1 MKEWKITEGYKVKE
15 GEIPWE
21 ELKRTTETT
30 AEERR
35 KAHRIVAL
43 DGYGLNPGDLSWE
56 GIEKLGEFT
65 VYDRT
70 AVDEIVERAAQA
82 DIVLTNKTPLSAAT
96 LDRLPRLRYIG
107 VLATGYNIVDTM
119 AAKERGIVV
128 TNIPSYST
136 DSVAQMVFAHLLNIA
151 SDVANHSQSVKAGD
165 WAGCKDFCYLKSPV
179 FELAG
184 KTMGI
189 VGFGHIGSAVARIAH
204 AFDMNVLAKTSKN
217 REELPDYVSPVAWE
231 TLLTESDVISLHCP
245 LTDST
250 RNLIDANA
258 IAHMKPTAIVINT
271 GRGPLVNE
279 YDLAEALNSGRI
291 KAAGVDVLSQEP
303 PRPDNPL
310 IAARHCYITPHIA
323 WATFE
328 ARERL
333 MQIAT
338 DNIRQ
343 YIEGNIINQVN
354 R

>member
-1 MKEWKITEGYKVKE
+1 MK
-15 GEIPWE
+15 
-21 ELKRTTETT
+21 
-30 AEERR
+30 
-35 KAHRIVAL
+35 IVIL
-43 DGYGLNPGDLSWE
+43 DGYSVNPGDLDWNA
-56 GIEKLGEFT
+56 LQAMGELAI
-65 VYDRT
+65 YDRT
-70 AVDEIVERAAQA
+70 APADIVERCCGAE
-82 DIVLTNKTPLSAAT
+82 IVLTNKVPFTAET
-96 LDRLPRLRYIG
+96 ITRLPDLRYIG
-107 VLATGYNIVDTM
+107 VLATGYNIIDTRV
-119 AAKERGIVV
+119 AAARGIVV
-128 TNIPSYST
+128 TNIPAYST
-136 DSVAQMVFAHLLNIA
+136 ESVAQMVFAHLLNIA

-204 AFDMNVLAKTSKN
+204 AFGMNVLAKTSKN

-279 YDLAEALNSGRI
+279 HDLAEALNSGRI

>member
-15 GEIPWE
+15 GEVSWD
-21 ELKRTTETT
+21 ELKRTAEKTP
-30 AEERR
+30 EERR
-35 KAHRIVAL
+35 PAHRIVAL

-56 GIEKLGEFT
+56 KIEALGHFT

-70 AVDEIVERAAQA
+70 AVDEIVERAAEA

-96 LDRLPRLRYIG
+96 LDKLPRLRYIG
-107 VLATGYNIVDTM
+107 VLATGYNIVDIE

-136 DSVAQMVFAHLLNIA
+136 DSVAQMVFAHILNIA
-151 SDVANHSQSVKAGD
+151 SDVATHSQSVKAGD
-165 WAGCKDFCYLKSPV
+165 WARCKDFCYLKSPV

-184 KTMGI
+184 KAIGI

-204 AFDMNVLAKTSKN
+204 AFGMKVLAKTSKS
-217 REELPDYVSPVAWE
+217 REALPDYVTPVDWE
-231 TLLTESDVISLHCP
+231 TLLAESDVITLHCP

-250 RNLIDANA
+250 RNLVNADA
-258 IAHMKPTAIVINT
+258 IARMKPTAIVINT

-279 YDLAEALNSGRI
+279 HDLAEALNCGRI

-310 IAARHCYITPHIA
+310 VAARNCYITPHIA
-323 WATFE
+323 WATLE

-333 MQIAT
+333 MQIAA

-343 YIEGNIINQVN
+343 YIAGNIVNQVN

>member
-70 AVDEIVERAAQA
+70 AVDEIVERAVQA

-204 AFDMNVLAKTSKN
+204 AFGMNVLAKTSKK

>member
-15 GEIPWE
+15 SEVTWDE
-21 ELKRTTETT
+21 VKRTTEKAT
-30 AEERR
+30 EEHRP
-35 KAHRIVAL
+35 AHRIVTL

-56 GIEKLGEFT
+56 GIEQLGKLT

-70 AVDEIVERAAQA
+70 AVNQIVERAAGA

-96 LDRLPRLRYIG
+96 LDQLPQLRYIG
-107 VLATGYNIVDTM
+107 VLATGYNIVDIE

-151 SDVANHSQSVKAGD
+151 SDVATHSQSVKAGE
-165 WAGCKDFCYLKSPV
+165 WTRCKDFCYLKSPV

-184 KTMGI
+184 KTIGI
-189 VGFGHIGSAVARIAH
+189 VGFGHIGSAVAHIAY
-204 AFDMNVLAKTSKN
+204 AFGMKILAKTSKS
-217 REELPDYVSPVAWE
+217 REELPDYVVPVTWE
-231 TLLTESDVISLHCP
+231 SLLAESDVITLHCP

-250 RNLIDANA
+250 RNLINA
-258 IAHMKPTAIVINT
+258 DSIARMKPTAIIINT

-279 YDLAEALNSGRI
+279 HDLAEALNNGRL

-310 IAARHCYITPHIA
+310 ISARNCYITPHIA
-323 WATFE
+323 WATLE

-333 MQIAT
+333 MQIAA

-343 YIEGNIINQVN
+343 YINGNTVNQVN

>member
-15 GEIPWE
+15 DEVSWE
-21 ELKRTTETT
+21 EMKGTTEKTT
-30 AEERR
+30 EAHRH
-35 KAHRIVAL
+35 AHRIVAL

-56 GIEKLGEFT
+56 QIESLGEFT

-82 DIVLTNKTPLSAAT
+82 DIVLTNKTPLNAAT
-96 LDRLPRLRYIG
+96 LDKLPRLRYIG
-107 VLATGYNIVDTM
+107 VLATGYNIVDIE

-128 TNIPSYST
+128 TNIPAYST
-136 DSVAQMVFAHLLNIA
+136 DSVAQMVFAHLLHIA
-151 SDVANHSQSVKAGD
+151 NDVAAYAQSVKAGD
-165 WAGCKDFCYLKSPV
+165 WANCKDFCYLKSPI

-184 KTMGI
+184 KTIGI

-204 AFDMNVLAKTSKN
+204 AFGMKVLAKTSKS
-217 REELPDYVSPVAWE
+217 REALPDYVSPVSWG
-231 TLLTESDVISLHCP
+231 TLLADSDVITLHCP

-250 RNLIDANA
+250 RNLINA
-258 IAHMKPTAIVINT
+258 DSIARMKPTAIVINT

-279 YDLAEALNSGRI
+279 HDLAEALNSGRI

-303 PRPDNPL
+303 PRADNPL

-333 MQIAT
+333 MQIAA

-343 YIEGNIINQVN
+343 YIDGHTVNQVN

>member
-15 GEIPWE
+15 GEVSWE
-21 ELKRTTETT
+21 ELKRTTEKAT
-30 AEERR
+30 EEHRQ
-35 KAHRIVAL
+35 AHRIVTL

-56 GIEKLGEFT
+56 GIERLGKLT

-70 AVDEIVERAAQA
+70 AVDEIVERAAGA
-82 DIVLTNKTPLSAAT
+82 GIVLTNKTPLSAAT
-96 LDRLPRLRYIG
+96 LDQLPQLRYIG
-107 VLATGYNIVDTM
+107 VLATGYNIVDIE

-136 DSVAQMVFAHLLNIA
+136 NSVAQMVFAHLLNIA
-151 SDVANHSQSVKAGD
+151 SDVATHSQSVKAGE
-165 WAGCKDFCYLKSPV
+165 WARCKDFCYLKSPV

-184 KTMGI
+184 KTIGI

-204 AFDMNVLAKTSKN
+204 AFGMKVLAKTSKS
-217 REELPDYVSPVAWE
+217 REELP
-231 TLLTESDVISLHCP
+231 ESDVITLHCP

-250 RNLIDANA
+250 RNLINA
-258 IAHMKPTAIVINT
+258 DSIARMKPTAIVINT

-279 YDLAEALNSGRI
+279 HDLAEALNNGRI

-310 IAARHCYITPHIA
+310 VAARNCYITPHIA
-323 WATFE
+323 WATLE

-333 MQIAT
+333 MQIAA

-343 YIEGNIINQVN
+343 YIDGNIINQVN

>member
-189 VGFGHIGSAVARIAH
+189 VGFGHNGSAVARIAH
-204 AFDMNVLAKTSKN
+204 AFGMNVLAKTSKN